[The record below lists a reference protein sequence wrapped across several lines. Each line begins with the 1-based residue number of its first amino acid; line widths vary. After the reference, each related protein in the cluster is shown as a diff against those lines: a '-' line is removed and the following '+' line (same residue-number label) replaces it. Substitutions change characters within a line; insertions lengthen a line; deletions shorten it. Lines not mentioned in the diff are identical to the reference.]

1 MNCFQ
6 EQDQD
11 VVTIRCPNKTCDYH
25 RPEEVEKGTKMFRKH
40 GYYVSAQHGRIPR
53 YMCLKCGKTFS
64 PRTGDDNYYLHF
76 DGFDIE
82 EIGEAYYSGQNQKD
96 IARKKGISIQMV
108 RTRIKRFDPYPD
120 GLFLEG

>member
-6 EQDQD
+6 EQDQE
-11 VVTIRCPNKTCDYH
+11 VVTIRCPNKKCDYH
-25 RPEEVEKGTKMFRKH
+25 RPENIAKGTKMFRKH

-53 YMCLKCGKTFS
+53 SMCLKCGNTLS
-64 PRTGDDNYYLHF
+64 PRTDDENYYLHY